1 MVEVVDAV
9 RMVKQNNGAMKLIQE
24 IVSGR
29 ISEVKP
35 VTNAA
40 LNLGELASLTAL
52 NLASLINPKSLHI
65 QTSTIS

>member
-9 RMVKQNNGAMKLIQE
+9 RMVKQNNRAMKLIQE

>member
-35 VTNAA
+35 ATNAA
-40 LNLGELASLTAL
+40 LNLAELASPIDL
-52 NLASLINPKSLHI
+52 NLASLINLKSLHI